1 MKRIQLALLVFAGLT
16 VVTGCGNIKENDT
29 LIIGGADGPT
39 SIFLSPDA
47 SETAGD
53 EALDTAREEPSSPIT
68 GTWQTVSVA
77 YEDNGTMYPE
87 YYVQFS
93 DTEIIYGHMK
103 DDKFVKDH
111 SDKIILYEEKE
122 GGHYKVQAES
132 SNGVPYTYQTS
143 EEDGDMLEYY
153 ETWDE
158 EEFPDAYR
166 GGASLSRCPDQ
177 EMADPVSDDP

>member
-1 MKRIQLALLVFAGLT
+1 MKRERNLSKSSNARR
-16 VVTGCGNIKENDT
+16 
-29 LIIGGADGPT
+29 GG
-39 SIFLSPDA
+39 
-47 SETAGD
+47 
-53 EALDTAREEPSSPIT
+53 R
-68 GTWQTVSVA
+68 
-77 YEDNGTMYPE
+77 
-87 YYVQFS
+87 
-93 DTEIIYGHMK
+93 
-103 DDKFVKDH
+103 
-111 SDKIILYEEKE
+111 KIILYEEKE